1 MTDRCQGNP
10 SSEVDKIIEY
20 IADVADLP
28 DDMEFNADTSLFN
41 NHLLDSMNLVAL
53 IAFLEEDFGIK
64 VKPMDITI
72 RNFDTVN
79 LIFAYIKRQQMNKT

>member
-1 MTDRCQGNP
+1 MTDRHQDIP
-10 SSEVDKIIEY
+10 SSEVDKIIEF

-28 DDMEFNADTSLFN
+28 DDMELNADTSLFN

-53 IAFLEEDFGIK
+53 VAFLEEAFRIK

-72 RNFDTVN
+72 RNFDTVS
-79 LIFAYIKRQQMNKT
+79 LISAYIKRRKMDNA

>member
-1 MTDRCQGNP
+1 MTDRRHDIP
-10 SSEVDKIIEY
+10 SNEVDKILGFIT
-20 IADVADLP
+20 DVADLP
-28 DDMEFNADTSLFN
+28 DDMELNADTSLFN

-53 IAFLEEDFGIK
+53 IAFLEEAFGIR

-79 LIFAYIKRQQMNKT
+79 LISAYIKRQKMDNA

>member
-1 MTDRCQGNP
+1 
-10 SSEVDKIIEY
+10 
-20 IADVADLP
+20 
-28 DDMEFNADTSLFN
+28 MEFNADTSLFN

>member
-1 MTDRCQGNP
+1 MTDRRQDI
-10 SSEVDKIIEY
+10 SSNEVDKIIEF

-28 DDMEFNADTSLFN
+28 DDMELNADTSLFN

-53 IAFLEEDFGIK
+53 VAFLEETFRIK

-79 LIFAYIKRQQMNKT
+79 LIFAYIKRQKMDKA